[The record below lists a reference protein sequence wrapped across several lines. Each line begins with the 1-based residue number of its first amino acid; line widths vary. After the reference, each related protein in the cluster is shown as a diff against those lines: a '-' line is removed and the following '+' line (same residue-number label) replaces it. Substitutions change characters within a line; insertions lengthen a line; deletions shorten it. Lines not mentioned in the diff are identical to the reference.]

1 MIRIGFVALCFSLF
15 SIASHADKG
24 IYSREALA
32 KAVNEMSKQLPMQV
46 DSVTTITSVFI
57 LKNNNIQYRYALDKE
72 KVIELAARQ
81 KKISVDELK
90 ANAVAQFGSVEKL
103 LKVWSESVL
112 RRQFII
118 TNCSTPETRK
128 WIENGI
134 SLVHTIYDKKGVF
147 FYETI
152 ISTSQCLGDE

>member
-90 ANAVAQFGSVEKL
+90 ANAVAQFGS
-103 LKVWSESVL
+103 
-112 RRQFII
+112 
-118 TNCSTPETRK
+118 TPETRK